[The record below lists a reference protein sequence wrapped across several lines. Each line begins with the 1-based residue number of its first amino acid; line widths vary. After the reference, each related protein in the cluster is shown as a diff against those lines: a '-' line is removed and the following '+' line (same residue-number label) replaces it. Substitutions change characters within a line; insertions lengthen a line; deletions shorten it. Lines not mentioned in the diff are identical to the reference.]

1 MGAQCTQH
9 QCCCRVANCTQ
20 HQRGC
25 PPQRF
30 TFYFSTSAQQLRN
43 MLGAFENLAPGLCYG
58 GVHKAVL
65 QLYLG

>member
-1 MGAQCTQH
+1 MHPASARLPTPAIASSH
-9 QCCCRVANCTQ
+9 
-20 HQRGC
+20 
-25 PPQRF
+25 
-30 TFYFSTSAQQLRN
+30 FSTSAQQLKN